1 MMEYITLK
9 NSDLRVSRLCMGG
22 CPMGGHG
29 WGIVQEQ
36 ELINSVHAAL
46 ERGVNFFDT
55 ADTYGLGQ
63 SERTL
68 GRGLGSRRHK
78 AVIASKF
85 GVRVEN
91 GTTFYDNSPEWIRT
105 ACENSLRRLNT
116 DYIDLYQIHY
126 RDGKT
131 DIYTVLETLEQLRQ
145 EGKIR
150 YFGLCNL
157 TLQDLEDLRDCRG
170 KFVSIQNQYSL
181 ACRDFEKDILELS
194 GELELNP
201 LTWGSLGQGVLT
213 GKYDRHASFGSDD
226 CRSRQIYVN
235 FHGEKLLKN
244 LEIVEHMRK
253 IAAHY
258 GKPVSALAVRYILD
272 YLPDSVVLCGI
283 KRPEQIIGNAES
295 MGWKLN
301 ENDLRQLEWI
311 SR

>member
-1 MMEYITLK
+1 MEYITLK

-36 ELINSVHAAL
+36 ELVNAVHAAL
-46 ERGVNFFDT
+46 ERGINFFDT

-63 SERTL
+63 SEKTL
-68 GRGLGSRRHK
+68 GRALGSRRSK
-78 AVIASKF
+78 AVIATKF

-91 GTTFYDNSPEWIRT
+91 GTTFYDNSPQWIRT
-105 ACENSLRRLNT
+105 ACENSLRRLGT

-131 DIYTVLETLEQLRQ
+131 DIHTVLDTLEALRQ

-150 YFGLCNL
+150 YFGLSNL
-157 TLQDLEDLRDCRG
+157 SREDLWELEGLKGR
-170 KFVSIQNQYSL
+170 FVSIQNQYSL
-181 ACRDFEKDILELS
+181 ACRDHEADILALS
-194 GELELNP
+194 RELELNP

-213 GKYDRHASFGSDD
+213 GKYDRTAAFGSDD
-226 CRSRQIYVN
+226 RRSRPVYVN

-244 LEIVEHMRK
+244 LEIVEQMRP
-253 IAAHY
+253 IAEAH
-258 GKPVSALAVRYILD
+258 GKPVSAVAVRFILD
-272 YLPDSVVLCGI
+272 YLPESVVLCGV
-283 KRPEQIIGNAES
+283 KRPEQILSNAEAL
-295 MGWKLN
+295 GWQLS
-301 ENDLRQLEWI
+301 RQEIELLDAV